1 MANSGSFTTSASY
14 NRSLSFNWSI
24 ASQSIAN
31 NQTTIVW
38 NLVGSGSASGWIE
51 SGNFQVKI
59 DNNQVYSSAT
69 RIRLYNGT
77 VVAEGSYTF
86 THDNNGNKSFS
97 AYAQAGIYA
106 VAVNVSGSG
115 AWDLPQIARLSSIDD
130 FQKGTDIAQQM
141 TIKYTPKATGFYYK
155 LRLSIPNVIAVTT
168 INLGTKGTSQQ
179 TYNYTFTTAQL
190 NTIYARWSGTSETIQ
205 IGAVIET
212 YQDSGY
218 ATKLGESN
226 EYIRNMMLP
235 SSIKPTISAVS
246 LSDATTAYTDIGA
259 YVQSISKLKYTIT
272 ASGIYNSTITNYT
285 ITASGTTYANSS
297 SNTGTTNAITQS
309 GTLTITIT
317 AKDSR
322 NRTASTTRTISVLAY
337 TKPQITKFVVSR
349 NESNLAQII
358 SQMQG
363 SITSL
368 NNKNTH
374 TFTLQY
380 ATHGSTSFTTI
391 QSWNALTINTSNTK
405 TLTEDGEYDF
415 RLVATDK
422 YGSVTRL
429 IPVTQAFKLINW
441 KSDGKGI
448 AFGGFSST
456 NGFEVKMDAY
466 FKAGFKKWNGSSY
479 VDILRPVILYNN
491 ASGTTGNVTLSETS
505 ANFNEI
511 EILFSLDNTISQ
523 THYDVFKS
531 VKVVSPNG
539 KRVALEG
546 ITYHQL
552 ANNLNI
558 MQLSHVIATIS
569 GTGITRSTERY
580 LNLTPHN
587 EVPDFGTQTK
597 IKIYRVLGYR

>member
-1 MANSGSFTTSASY
+1 MVGTGSNT
-14 NRSLSFNWSI
+14 
-24 ASQSIAN
+24 
-31 NQTTIVW
+31 
-38 NLVGSGSASGWIE
+38 GWVE

-59 DNNQVYSSAT
+59 DGNVVYSSST

-97 AYAQAGIYA
+97 AYIQAGIYA
-106 VAVNVSGSG
+106 VAVNVSASGSW
-115 AWDLPQIARLSSIDD
+115 ALPQIARLANIDSFD
-130 FQKGTDIAQQM
+130 KGTDIAQQM

-155 LRLSIPNVIAVTT
+155 LRLSIPNVIAITT
-168 INLGTKGTSQQ
+168 INLGTKATSQQ

-190 NTIYARWSGTSETIQ
+190 NTIYARWSGSSETIQ

-218 ATKLGESN
+218 ATKLGESS
-226 EYIRNMMLP
+226 EYIRNMILP
-235 SSIKPTISAVS
+235 ASIKPTISAVS
-246 LSDATTAYTDIGA
+246 LSDATTAYSTIGS
-259 YVQSISKLKYTIT
+259 YVQSISKLNYSIT
-272 ASGIYNSTITNYT
+272 ASGIYSSTITNYT
-285 ITASGTTYANSS
+285 ITASGTTYASS
-297 SNTGTTNAITQS
+297 SSSTGTTNAITQS
-309 GTLTITIT
+309 GNLTITIT
-317 AKDSR
+317 VKDSR

-349 NESNLAQII
+349 NSSNPAQII
-358 SQMQG
+358 SQLQG

-368 NNKNTH
+368 NNQNTH
-374 TFTLQY
+374 TFTLAY
-380 ATHGSTSFTTI
+380 ANHGSTSFTTI
-391 QSWNALTINTSNTK
+391 QTWNALTVNTTNTK
-405 TLTEDGEYDF
+405 ALTESGEYDF
-415 RLVATDK
+415 RLTATDRFS
-422 YGSVTRL
+422 SVSRT
-429 IPVTQAFKLINW
+429 IVVTQAVKLMNFHPTEM
-441 KSDGKGI
+441 GI
-448 AFGGFSST
+448 CFGGFSERA
-456 NGFEVKMDAY
+456 GFESKMDAY
-466 FKAGFKKWNGSSY
+466 FKAGLKKWNGSAY

-491 ASGTTGNVTLSETS
+491 TSGTTGNVTLSETS

-523 THYDVFKS
+523 THYDVMKS

-552 ANNLNI
+552 ENNLNI
-558 MQLSHVIATIS
+558 MQLTHMIATIS
-569 GTGITRSTERY
+569 GTSLTRGTERY

-587 EVPDFGTQTK
+587 EIPSFGTQTK

>member
-1 MANSGSFTTSASY
+1 MATSGNITSNASS
-14 NRSLSFNWSI
+14 NRSISFNWSI

-38 NLVGSGSASGWIE
+38 NLVGTGSNTGWVE

-59 DNNQVYSSAT
+59 DGNVVYSSST

-97 AYAQAGIYA
+97 AYIQAGIYA
-106 VAVNVSGSG
+106 VAVNVSASGSW
-115 AWDLPQIARLSSIDD
+115 ALPQIARLASIDSFD
-130 FQKGTDIAQQM
+130 KGTDIAQQM

-168 INLGTKGTSQQ
+168 INLGTKATSQQ
-179 TYNYTFTTAQL
+179 TYNYTFTSSQL
-190 NTIYARWSGTSETIQ
+190 NTIYAKWSGSSETIQ

-218 ATKLGESN
+218 ATKLGESS
-226 EYIRNMMLP
+226 EYIRNMVLP
-235 SSIKPTISAVS
+235 ASIKPSISAVS
-246 LSDATTAYTDIGA
+246 LSDATSAYTDIGA
-259 YVQSISKLKYTIT
+259 YVQNVSKLRYTIT

-309 GTLTITIT
+309 GNLTITIT

-349 NESNLAQII
+349 NSSNPAQII
-358 SQMQG
+358 SQMVG

-374 TFTLQY
+374 TFTLAY

-391 QSWNALTINTSNTK
+391 QTWNALTLNTTNTK
-405 TLTEDGEYDF
+405 ALTESGEYDF
-415 RLVATDK
+415 RLTATDR
-422 YGSVTRL
+422 YGSVSRT
-429 IPVTQAFKLINW
+429 IVVTQAVKLMNFHPTEM
-441 KSDGKGI
+441 GI
-448 AFGGFSST
+448 CFGGFSERA
-456 NGFEVKMDAY
+456 GFESKMKAY
-466 FKAGFKKWNGSSY
+466 FKDDVFLWNGSSY
-479 VDILRPVILYNN
+479 VSALPKVLFNN
-491 ASGTTGNVTLSETS
+491 TSGTTGNVTLSETS
-505 ANFNEI
+505 ANFTYLEIYFGLVNED
-511 EILFSLDNTISQ
+511 SGGTSY
-523 THYDVFKS
+523 TTMKS
-531 VKVVSPNG
+531 TKIYAPNG
-539 KRVALEG
+539 KKTNLEG
-546 ITYHQL
+546 LTYHENVTIAQL
-552 ANNLNI
+552 GI
-558 MQLSHVIATIS
+558 VTITIS
-569 GTGITRSTERY
+569 GTSLTRGTERY
-580 LNLTPHN
+580 IN
-587 EVPDFGTQTK
+587 VPNNSNPTIGTQTK
-597 IKIYRVLGYR
+597 IKIYQVLGYR